1 MENINELVGT
11 NLKKMR
17 RELGWSQ
24 DYVARELGMSQNNYS
39 RIENGKSQI
48 TLTQLKD
55 ISRVMSVDLKEL
67 ITKN

>member
-24 DYVARELGMSQNNYS
+24 DYVARELGMSQNN
-39 RIENGKSQI
+39 
-48 TLTQLKD
+48 
-55 ISRVMSVDLKEL
+55 
-67 ITKN
+67 